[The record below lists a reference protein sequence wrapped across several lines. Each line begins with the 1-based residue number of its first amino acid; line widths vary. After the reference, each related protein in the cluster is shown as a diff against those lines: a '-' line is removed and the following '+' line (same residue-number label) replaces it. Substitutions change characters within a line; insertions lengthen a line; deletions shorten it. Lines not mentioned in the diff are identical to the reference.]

1 MNQACTLYSST
12 CPQASAN
19 KVDGNIDGHSGTTNV
34 QMLGRGLNKAKVF
47 GLDGK

>member
-1 MNQACTLYSST
+1 MNQASTLQCSA
-12 CPQASAN
+12 CPQASDN
-19 KVDGNIDGHSGTTNV
+19 KVDGNIDCHSGMSNV